1 MEEWVREEERRRK
14 RRRGGRGK
22 LAGGKIGKVGER
34 GAGGEV
40 PFLNPSFSTLTFIS
54 LAIFKIFSRLYFS
67 FFSWKVNSKGVGL
80 PLY

>member
-1 MEEWVREEERRRK
+1 MEEWVREEE

-22 LAGGKIGKVGER
+22 LAGGKIGKGGER

-54 LAIFKIFSRLYFS
+54 LAVFKIFSRLYFS
-67 FFSWKVNSKGVGL
+67 FFSWKVNPKGVGL